1 MPRIKKILTVSA
13 VAAAALALPS
23 AAAAAPTVTAS
34 ATPNAPQDCQA
45 GCITTIRVAC
55 TASDAL
61 SVETH
66 VRCWTR
72 SSYVLSSFQALPVA
86 FVSATYYSPRN
97 FELCVEGTARYSN
110 GTTASSG
117 VKCSPSD
124 GLGFAA
130 VAG

>member
-1 MPRIKKILTVSA
+1 VPRIKIRAVTGAA
-13 VAAAALALPS
+13 VALLALP
-23 AAAAAPTVTAS
+23 AAASAAPTVTAS

-55 TASDAL
+55 TATDAL
-61 SVETH
+61 SAQTT

-72 SSYVLSSFQALPVA
+72 SSYVLSSFQALPAA
-86 FVSATYYSPRN
+86 FVSATYYSPRS
-97 FELCVEGTARYSN
+97 FDLCVEGIAKYAN

-124 GLGFAA
+124 GLGFAV

>member
-1 MPRIKKILTVSA
+1 MPRIKIRAVTGAA
-13 VAAAALALPS
+13 VALLALPG
-23 AAAAAPTVTAS
+23 AAGAAPTVTAS

-55 TASDAL
+55 TAADAL
-61 SVETH
+61 STETR

-72 SSYVLSSFQALPVA
+72 SSYVLSSMQALPVA
-86 FVSATYYSPRN
+86 FVSATYYSPRT
-97 FELCVEGTARYSN
+97 FELCVEGIARYSN

-124 GLGFAA
+124 DVGTAF